1 MLLGL
6 PKFCKKYGNGAF
18 VVADKPLKFGFNTTT
33 VTGSEGK
40 GEQSVRF
47 TSLNRS
53 TWCDLHN

>member
-53 TWCDLHN
+53 T